1 MMAMLFRTLLGMMII
16 GAIFLVSLCWL
27 PGKTTPGCPQWAH
40 AMTALSSI
48 SFRDRV
54 NVNGPRVNLLDLCE
68 SGTLPE
74 DWQVYLAGIDIGA
87 APEGNTIKTIN
98 MENLRIYVRQL
109 VESQGLNPDQVAV
122 RLPDKISIVRRKQ
135 IISKGQIEEIV
146 RQHVLQ
152 ATMAK
157 PEDVH
162 VQTVGI
168 EEPVIV
174 PDGALSWEIQ
184 SPLHDPGSDSTA
196 LTVQFFVNGN
206 RVLSSRVVSKVQ
218 VFQKVV
224 CAARALKRDEIVD
237 ADDLRLLR
245 LNVAHHPERFR
256 TEFDQVIGK
265 RLTTNVD
272 VNQPIDTEVLD
283 KAVTVKRGSTVMV
296 VYHREGLSLTAK
308 GQAKEDGTLGDTVKV
323 MNMDSKRTLLCRVVD
338 PHTVEVVP

>member
-1 MMAMLFRTLLGMMII
+1 MMAMRFRTLLGVII
-16 GAIFLVSLCWL
+16 FGAIFLVPPCWL
-27 PGKTTPGCPQWAH
+27 PGKTTLGCPQWAH

-109 VESQGLNPDQVAV
+109 VESQGLNPNQVAV
-122 RLPDKISIVRRKQ
+122 RLPDKISILRRKQ
-135 IISKGQIEEIV
+135 VISKGQIEEIV
-146 RQHVLQ
+146 RQHVLKTT
-152 ATMAK
+152 AAK

-162 VQTVGI
+162 VQTVGM
-168 EEPVIV
+168 EEPLIV
-174 PDGALSWEIQ
+174 PDGTLSWEVQ
-184 SPLHDPGSDSTA
+184 SPLHDPVSGGTA
-196 LTVQFFVNGN
+196 LTIQFYVNGN
-206 RVLSSRVVSKVQ
+206 RLLSSRVVSKVQ
-218 VFQKVV
+218 VFQTVV
-224 CAARALKRDEIVD
+224 CAARSLKRDEIVG
-237 ADDLRLLR
+237 AADLRLLR
-245 LNVAHHPERFR
+245 INVAHHPERFR
-256 TEFDQVIGK
+256 TEVDQVAGK
-265 RLTTNVD
+265 RLTADVD
-272 VNQPIDTEVLD
+272 ANQPVDTEALD

-308 GQAKEDGTLGDTVKV
+308 GQAKEDGTLGDRVKV
-323 MNMDSKRTLLCRVVD
+323 INMDSKRTLLCRVID